1 MVDSAGAT
9 WAPGSEAEVRVNVED
24 EWRLETTL
32 RWGRGGE
39 GEGWGKNQQYY
50 TREII

>member
-1 MVDSAGAT
+1 MLDSAGAT

-32 RWGRGGE
+32 RRGREGVGGKINNIRQE
-39 GEGWGKNQQYY
+39 K
-50 TREII
+50 